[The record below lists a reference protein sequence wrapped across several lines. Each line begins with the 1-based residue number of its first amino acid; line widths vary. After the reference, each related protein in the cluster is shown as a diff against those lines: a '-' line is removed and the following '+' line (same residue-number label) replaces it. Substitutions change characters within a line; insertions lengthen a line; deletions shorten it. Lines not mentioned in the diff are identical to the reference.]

1 MNRQSADLHPDPAN
15 LSAAGFTSKRE
26 KFFVVCPTDEIL
38 RSFLS
43 GTTDTAT
50 ATETVLHIVQCVS
63 CRDRV
68 ASWNEKPRLEQILRA
83 FADGSDV
90 GPHQTGY
97 DLVAAAEETKIY
109 PLHPLRR
116 IGQYDLLRS
125 IGRGGGGEVFEAI
138 HIRLRRRLAVK
149 ILSKKDTEDE
159 IIRRRFIRE
168 MESIGQLDH
177 PHIVHAHDAGEADGT
192 LYLAMELVN
201 GENVEHLAR
210 RVGPLPVAEACEI
223 IRQAA
228 LGLQHIHEHGLV
240 HRDLKPSN
248 LLTSADGIKIADLGL
263 ALLRHENSTDD
274 QLTGHHTILG
284 TADYIAPEQTE
295 KSHHVDIRADIY
307 SLGCTLFRL
316 LSGQPP
322 FTGPENNTPMKKMW
336 AHQSHP
342 IPDIQQFRQD
352 VPAKLAMLL
361 NKLMAKNP
369 SDRFSEPWE
378 LAEALVPFSHASDVP
393 SLVLSEMSDAAP
405 AGGNSTERDSVNALK
420 TPSLSSQPTVVELHS
435 GQVRRQSIAT
445 IMLSVGVIMLLSWIL
460 YWQIRSAVTSPPAKQ
475 QGQSDVKV
483 SPAPRQDP
491 PQLQPVLNSPG
502 VVLPNNPILPLGPVA
517 TRWKQDLGQLPVEV
531 AWGREMDVG
540 SARID
545 EGVGALIVQA
555 RKSFRFA
562 QLGENPPNSPGL
574 TIRFKVHSQSARGEY
589 GLYFGFR
596 KDDNDPPQFIQ
607 FQAIAIV
614 YSSRGEGVDNLLVRR
629 SLEKVYIESGR
640 GESSN
645 NSHIRVQ
652 LPISADNTQ
661 FEVKLLGNSLAG
673 VKFADSV
680 GPILYTDEQ
689 NSYFQPVDYQG
700 PFGCFANDTSA
711 WFSSPRLQ
719 WILP

>member
-1 MNRQSADLHPDPAN
+1 M
-15 LSAAGFTSKRE
+15 
-26 KFFVVCPTDEIL
+26 VCPTDEIL

-50 ATETVLHIVQCVS
+50 ATETVLHIIQCVS

-90 GPHQTGY
+90 GQHQTGY
-97 DLVAAAEETKIY
+97 DLAAAAEETKIY
-109 PLHPLRR
+109 PLRPLRR

-149 ILSKKDTEDE
+149 ILSKKDTDDE

-201 GENVEHLAR
+201 GENVEYLAR

-322 FTGPENNTPMKKMW
+322 FAGPENNTPMKKMW

-342 IPDIQQFRQD
+342 IPDIRQFRND
-352 VPAKLAMLL
+352 IPPALAELL
-361 NKLMAKNP
+361 RKLMAKDP
-369 SDRFSEPWE
+369 ADRFAEPRE
-378 LAEALVPFSHASDVP
+378 LAEALVPLSQASDVP
-393 SLVLSEMSDAAP
+393 SLVISNPSTPGL
-405 AGGNSTERDSVNALK
+405 AGGNSTERDSINALK
-420 TPSLSSQPTVVELHS
+420 TPSLSSQPTVVQSFS
-435 GQVRRQSIAT
+435 GV
-445 IMLSVGVIMLLSWIL
+445 VGRPSYLTYVVSLGLILLLSWIL
-460 YWQIRSAVTSPPAKQ
+460 FWQIRSSTQAPATTRTTEPE
-475 QGQSDVKV
+475 VKRAPEPEP
-483 SPAPRQDP
+483 STKEPIPDPAPMVP
-491 PQLQPVLNSPG
+491 APA
-502 VVLPNNPILPLGPVA
+502 PIVPLGRTA
-517 TRWKQDLGQLPVEV
+517 AQWNKEFGQLPIDFD
-531 AWGREMDVG
+531 WGREMDKG
-540 SARID
+540 SAQID
-545 EGVGALIVQA
+545 EGLGALVVQA

-562 QLGENPPNSPGL
+562 QLGEIPANSPGM
-574 TIRFKVHSQSARGEY
+574 TIRFKVATPSTRGQY
-589 GLYFGFR
+589 GFFCGFR
-596 KDDNDPPQFIQ
+596 KDDNDHPQFIQ
-607 FQAIAIV
+607 FQAIGIV
-614 YSSRGEGVDNLLVRR
+614 YVSRGDGFDNVMIRR
-629 SLEKVYIESGR
+629 SLEKVFIETGR
-640 GESSN
+640 GESVN
-645 NSHIRVQ
+645 NTFDEVR
-652 LPISADNTQ
+652 LPINTDTVML
-661 FEVKLLGNSLAG
+661 EVKLQGNSLAS
-673 VKFADSV
+673 VRFANFDCPV
-680 GPILYTDEQ
+680 LYSDGQ
-689 NSYFQPVDYQG
+689 NSYFHPVDYQG
-700 PFGCFANDTSA
+700 PFGCFAKDMSA